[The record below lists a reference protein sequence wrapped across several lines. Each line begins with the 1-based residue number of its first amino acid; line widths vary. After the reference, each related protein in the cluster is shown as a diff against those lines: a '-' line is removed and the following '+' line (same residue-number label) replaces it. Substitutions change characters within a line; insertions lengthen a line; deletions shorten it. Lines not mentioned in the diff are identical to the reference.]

1 MTNEEIN
8 KFKLEI
14 FTEFDI
20 LDNPKREVFW
30 DLIWD
35 YGGGVSLSEVRYYAY
50 EFIKL
55 IK

>member
-1 MTNEEIN
+1 MTKNEIET
-8 KFKLEI
+8 FKQEI
-14 FTEFDI
+14 FKEFDI

-35 YGGGVSLSEVRYYAY
+35 YGGGVSLSEVRYYAH

-55 IK
+55 IN

>member
-1 MTNEEIN
+1 MNNTEIEM
-8 KFKLEI
+8 FKQELFKELN
-14 FTEFDI
+14 I

-30 DLIWD
+30 DVIWD

-55 IK
+55 IE